1 MTAPTPVEIA
11 RFTAGACRYAAEAFR
26 HSPHEAQRK
35 FAPTLEIWAAN
46 AERRAEPEQGDLFT
60 PNGGRNA

>member
-1 MTAPTPVEIA
+1 MAEPSPAEIA
-11 RFTAGACRYAAEAFR
+11 RFAAGAYRYAAEAFR

-35 FAPTLEIWAAN
+35 FAPTLDTWAAN
-46 AERRAEPEQGDLFT
+46 AERRAEPDQGDLFT